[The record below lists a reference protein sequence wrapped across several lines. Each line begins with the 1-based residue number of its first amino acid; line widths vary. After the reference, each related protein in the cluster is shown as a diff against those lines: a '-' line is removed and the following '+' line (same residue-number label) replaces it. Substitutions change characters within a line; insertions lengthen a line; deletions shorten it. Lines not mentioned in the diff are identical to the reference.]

1 VRSSSSHT
9 PFTPNP
15 ARQRWSLDCLYRWPF
30 VREVI
35 RGSRYV
41 CFVLTPLERMHIPV
55 RAFRD
60 DGHIHQF
67 IRAAQSYVK
76 TDAAKSL

>member
-1 VRSSSSHT
+1 MRTT
-9 PFTPNP
+9 PPNERAP
-15 ARQRWSLDCLYRWPF
+15 ANRRVASPLGAGF
-30 VREVI
+30 H
-35 RGSRYV
+35 
-41 CFVLTPLERMHIPV
+41 FVLTPLERMHIPV

-67 IRAAQSYVK
+67 ISAAQSYVK